1 MTDLPPLIDSH
12 AHLDFEDFEPDRDE
26 ILARAKAAGLRA
38 IVTIG
43 TNAATSWKNIVLS
56 KLHPGFLFPAVGIH
70 PHDADKVTDDDWRNL
85 EQLAADPAVVA
96 IGETGLDYFKGFSNA
111 ENQKILFRKHVHL
124 AMRLD
129 KPVII
134 HCRDAHA
141 DLRKCLADWGVG
153 NQAAGG
159 GRQEAGARNQD
170 PGTRNQESE
179 TTGRKSPGVIHCF
192 SGTADDVAAYAAMGF
207 FISVAGP
214 VTFKNADP
222 LRAAARTIPLDRLM
236 VETDCPFLAPQKYRG
251 KRNEPAY
258 VRETAEQFVALLG
271 RPYAEIAAATTANAA
286 RCFGLPVA

>member
-1 MTDLPPLIDSH
+1 M
-12 AHLDFEDFEPDRDE
+12 
-26 ILARAKAAGLRA
+26 
-38 IVTIG
+38 
-43 TNAATSWKNIVLS
+43 
-56 KLHPGFLFPAVGIH
+56 
-70 PHDADKVTDDDWRNL
+70 
-85 EQLAADPAVVA
+85 AADPAVVA

-124 AMRLD
+124 AMRLE

-141 DLRKCLADWGVG
+141 DLRKCLSDWGVG

-159 GRQEAGARNQD
+159 GRQEAGTRDQK
-170 PGTRNQESE
+170 PETRNQKP
-179 TTGRKSPGVIHCF
+179 RGVIHCF
-192 SGTADDVAAYAAMGF
+192 SGTADDVTAYAAMGF